1 MNENQDL
8 LSVTAFFSALAHA
21 VIILGISFKLPEIAD
36 RSNIDNTLDVVLL
49 NVSNAEEPE
58 QADTISTSNNAGG
71 GEDEQEATSPVPYEA
86 VNPSPIDS
94 ILLVAEQQPVSTL
107 TPDQLITAVSGDI
120 AVTRLAP
127 DHTNLKAQD
136 KLIGNDILT
145 TKSLRQLERERLIA
159 KIAQTQED
167 YNKRPN
173 KKFLSPTTK
182 EDGAAKY
189 LAQWSKSVTRNG
201 NENFPVKVKA
211 NELSGMLI
219 ISVEINPNGTIA
231 DLKILAPSPHKLLND
246 SALRIIRNASPFAV
260 FPDDDYFKDTDI
272 LVVTRSIHF
281 LSDNRIIS
289 TAAPRQL

>member
-21 VIILGISFKLPEIAD
+21 VIILGISFKLPDIAD

-49 NVSNAEEPE
+49 NVSNKEEPQ

-71 GEDEQEATSPVPYEA
+71 GEDEKEATSPVPFEA

-107 TPDQLITAVSGDI
+107 TPDQLITAESGDI
-120 AVTRLAP
+120 AVARLAP
-127 DHTNLKAQD
+127 DHTKLKAQD

-182 EDGAAKY
+182 EHGAAKY
-189 LAQWSKSVTRNG
+189 LDQWSKSVTRNG
-201 NENFPVKVKA
+201 NANFPVQVKA
-211 NELSGMLI
+211 NKLSGMLI
-219 ISVEINPNGTIA
+219 VTVEINPNGTIA
-231 DLKILAPSPHKLLND
+231 DLKILSPSPHKLLND
-246 SALRIIRNASPFAV
+246 SALRIIRNASPFAA
-260 FPDDDYFKDTDI
+260 FPDDDYFAGTDI

-281 LSDNRIIS
+281 LSNNQIIS
-289 TAAPRQL
+289 TAAPR